1 MTDAMDPVR
10 LAVRRR
16 QPESLEELGELMSKQ
31 PHVQSMDLNEIENT
45 IVQHRRATEQSTYQD
60 DMRPS
65 RILEER
71 DPNIRDAEVPA
82 RDALTD
88 IAIMLASLPLRMAM
102 EMAEA
107 VVTLP
112 EFKAPE
118 NKIQLAMLL
127 NEWAEKRLA
136 AQYADR

>member
-16 QPESLEELGELMSKQ
+16 QPESLESLE
-31 PHVQSMDLNEIENT
+31 DIEDT
-45 IVQHRRATEQSTYQD
+45 IVQHRQAVERSTATF
-60 DMRPS
+60 
-65 RILEER
+65 
-71 DPNIRDAEVPA
+71 AEVPA

>member
-1 MTDAMDPVR
+1 MADAVSEFAPRR
-10 LAVRRR
+10 L
-16 QPESLEELGELMSKQ
+16 
-31 PHVQSMDLNEIENT
+31 PHVQDLGALETEIA
-45 IVQHRRATEQSTYQD
+45 QHRQAVERSTYEA
-60 DMRPS
+60 DMRPGS
-65 RILEER
+65 ILEVR
-71 DPNIRDAEVPA
+71 DPHAMPVPA

-127 NEWAEKRLA
+127 NEWAEQRLGKM
-136 AQYADR
+136 YADR